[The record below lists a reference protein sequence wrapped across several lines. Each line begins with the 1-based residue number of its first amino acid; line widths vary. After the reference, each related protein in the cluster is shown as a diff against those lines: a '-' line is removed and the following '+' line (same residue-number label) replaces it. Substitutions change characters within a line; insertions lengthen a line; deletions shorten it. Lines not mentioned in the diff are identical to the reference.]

1 MARIRHGI
9 SHLDHGLPPEAIKV
23 IEDAIKDL
31 KAFTILTITVSGT
44 GVGPMLCKLHGPI
57 TGEEVVLEEECRMVR
72 RGTREWESRMCDRPP
87 VLTDQVTIIVGP
99 YANVDD
105 GPGYEEIILF
115 TAYPGPLAPREPGDP
130 SIQADEG
137 LILESQDFWAH
148 HALSD

>member
-1 MARIRHGI
+1 MARIRYGI
-9 SHLDHGLPPEAIKV
+9 SHLDHGLSPGALAE

-31 KAFTILTITVSGT
+31 KEFTILTITVG
-44 GVGPMLCKLHGPI
+44 GDLLPCKLHGPI

-130 SIQADEG
+130 SIQDDEG
-137 LILESQDFWAH
+137 LILKSQDFWAH